1 VLVQASSLHRR
12 AEALAITAPPPFALE
27 RRPVRHSAGQTLR
40 GSILFQPAIRAA
52 KRMLLSPRKEPFMN
66 LRAKQDTALT
76 RQLVETSTLQ
86 SVETSDLTRVEGGIW
101 DYSNRL
107 GMLGQMLED
116 RQDRKYG
123 VSFDPK
129 TIDAAAGQALQGWVS
144 IP

>member
-1 VLVQASSLHRR
+1 
-12 AEALAITAPPPFALE
+12 
-27 RRPVRHSAGQTLR
+27 
-40 GSILFQPAIRAA
+40 
-52 KRMLLSPRKEPFMN
+52 MN

-86 SVETSDLTRVEGGIW
+86 SVETSDLTHVEGGIW

-144 IP
+144 IL